1 MRESYL
7 MDRQLLSG
15 KTAVIT
21 GCGRGI
27 GSELLRVF
35 LANGADVIACL
46 RRPDAAFKKIKEHLE
61 SASEGHVINEV
72 YFDLKDPTEVKEA
85 LKGLVAKKY
94 DIDIIVNNAGALKSA
109 AVHLTS
115 DAVIQEMLTINFSS
129 QLYLTQSLSRPM
141 MRKKSGSIINIASTA
156 ALDGNAGR
164 MAYAASKSA
173 LVAATKV
180 ISREM
185 GRYNVRANVI
195 APGLTETEMMR
206 DSTSD
211 QMIEEVLG
219 NVSLGRIGF
228 PREVANVALFLASDL
243 ASYITGQV
251 IRVDGGM

>member
-1 MRESYL
+1 MN
-7 MDRQLLSG
+7 RQLLSG

-21 GCGRGI
+21 GCNRGI
-27 GSELLRVF
+27 GYELLKVF
-35 LANGADVIACL
+35 LENGADIIACL
-46 RRPDAAFKKIKEHLE
+46 RRPDSAFKKTKKDLE
-61 SASEGHVINEV
+61 SASEGHVIDEV
-72 YFDLKDPTEVKEA
+72 YFDLEDPTEVREA
-85 LKGLVAKKY
+85 VNGLVGKKY
-94 DIDIIVNNAGALKSA
+94 NIDIIVNNAGALKSA

-115 DAVIQEMLTINFSS
+115 QAVVQEMLTINFSS

-141 MRKKSGSIINIASTA
+141 MRKKAGCIINIASTA

-173 LVAATKV
+173 LIAATKV

-195 APGLTETEMMR
+195 APGLTETDMMR
-206 DSTSD
+206 DSTAD

-219 NVSLGRIGF
+219 GVSLGRTGF
-228 PREVANVALFLASDL
+228 PREIANVALFLASDL

>member
-1 MRESYL
+1 MRELYL

-35 LANGADVIACL
+35 LASGADVIACL
-46 RRPDAAFKKIKEHLE
+46 RRPDAVFNKIKQDLE
-61 SASEGHVINEV
+61 SASEGHVIDEV
-72 YFDLKDPTEVKEA
+72 YFDLKDPAEVKEA